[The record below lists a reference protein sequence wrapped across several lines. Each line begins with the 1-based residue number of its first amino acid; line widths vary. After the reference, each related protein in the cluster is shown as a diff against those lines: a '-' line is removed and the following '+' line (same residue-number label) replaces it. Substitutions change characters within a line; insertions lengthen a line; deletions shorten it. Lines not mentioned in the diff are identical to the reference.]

1 MEFFN
6 IFGNNDNKTNKHRK
20 IVSLVMSKLNNI
32 ENIISKTP
40 KNADIS
46 HKEFTL
52 VNNVAKKS

>member
-1 MEFFN
+1 MT
-6 IFGNNDNKTNKHRK
+6 IKQTNKHRK
-20 IVSLVMSKLNNI
+20 IVSLVMSKLNDI

-40 KNADIS
+40 KNTDIS